1 MPAGLAPDS
10 PVLAPSEA
18 ESPGLGIG
26 AVGCAAEGFELAAG
40 SAGFGADGAGCA
52 FCVVLGSAGG
62 GAVWAMAIAL
72 VMASAD
78 AAIRACNFMKQF
90 LLGLFSLGIPW
101 RKHAR
106 PQVPFLTLTA
116 TNGAAPMAQYEP
128 RPIGYS
134 AA

>member
-18 ESPGLGIG
+18 EPPGLGIG

-52 FCVVLGSAGG
+52 FCVALGSAGA
-62 GAVWAMAIAL
+62 GAVWAIAPAL

-78 AAIRACNFMKQF
+78 AAMRACNFMK
-90 LLGLFSLGIPW
+90 
-101 RKHAR
+101 
-106 PQVPFLTLTA
+106 
-116 TNGAAPMAQYEP
+116 
-128 RPIGYS
+128 
-134 AA
+134 